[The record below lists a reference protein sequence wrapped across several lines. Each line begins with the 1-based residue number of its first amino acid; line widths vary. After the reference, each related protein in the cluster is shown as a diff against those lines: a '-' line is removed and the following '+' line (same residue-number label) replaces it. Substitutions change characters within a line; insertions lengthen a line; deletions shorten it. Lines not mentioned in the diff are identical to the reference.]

1 VRLLRNLVTLFGI
14 LAIWIVT
21 LFFLLAWG
29 DFSDVAADFAAKF
42 LTFLTDSMRSYVV
55 LAIVHSLGAL
65 CVGFLLRLTIIS
77 SKPIYWL
84 LAAAAL
90 MGAFALS
97 QTLSFWFTQIELRYQ
112 IAQMLLALTPPIFCM
127 LGGLGASRLVSATE

>member
-1 VRLLRNLVTLFGI
+1 MRLLRNLVTLFGI
-14 LAIWIVT
+14 LAIWIVA

-29 DFSDVAADFAAKF
+29 QFTDAAADFASGF
-42 LTFLTDSMRSYVV
+42 LSSLTDSMRTYVV

-65 CVGFLLRLTIIS
+65 CVGFLLRLTIVS
-77 SKPIYWL
+77 PNPIYWL
-84 LAAAAL
+84 LGAAAL

-112 IAQMLLALTPPIFCM
+112 IAQVLLALTPPIFCI
-127 LGGLGASRLVSATE
+127 LGGLGASRLVSATQ